1 MCRVDHRL
9 EGYNRNMETVK
20 SPAEQRVVLHNIG
33 WNTYERLLAD
43 HENNSAP
50 RFTYDRGELEIMSP
64 SPEHEKFNRR
74 IAQLV
79 LAVAEDLGIE
89 AEDLGSTTF
98 RREDLER
105 GFEPDSCFYIQN
117 EERVRGKDRIDL
129 AVDPPPD
136 LVIEI
141 DITSPSFSK
150 LPIYAQIGVPEV
162 WRYDG
167 ERLKILVLEGSD
179 YVETAESAVFP
190 PVTSNV
196 LTDFVEKS
204 KTTRRMVW
212 LEAVRGWARSDSQE
226 ES

>member
-1 MCRVDHRL
+1 MK
-9 EGYNRNMETVK
+9 TVK
-20 SPAEQRVVLHNIG
+20 RPAEQRVVLNNIG
-33 WNTYERLLAD
+33 WNTYEHLLAD
-43 HENNSAP
+43 HGDNSAP
-50 RFTYDRGELEIMSP
+50 RLTYDRGELEIMSP

-79 LAVAEDLGIE
+79 LAVAEELNVE

-117 EERVRGKDRIDL
+117 EEQVRGKDRIDL

-167 ERLKILVLEGSD
+167 ERMTILVLEGSD
-179 YVETAESAVFP
+179 YAKTAESIVLP

-204 KTTRRMVW
+204 KSMKRTAW
-212 LEAVRGWARSDSQE
+212 LEVVREWSRENSGSS
-226 ES
+226 S

>member
-1 MCRVDHRL
+1 
-9 EGYNRNMETVK
+9 METVK

-43 HENNSAP
+43 HGDNSAP

-79 LAVAEDLGIE
+79 LAVAEEQNIE

-117 EERVRGKDRIDL
+117 EEQVRGKDRIDL

-141 DITSPSFSK
+141 DIISPSFSK

-167 ERLKILVLEGSD
+167 ERLKILVLDESD
-179 YVETAESAVFP
+179 YMETAESAVFP
-190 PVTSNV
+190 PVTSHV
-196 LTDFVEKS
+196 LSDFVEKS
-204 KTTRRMVW
+204 KITRRTVW
-212 LEAVRGWARSDSQE
+212 LKTVQDWVRKHVEPAR
-226 ES
+226 

>member
-1 MCRVDHRL
+1 
-9 EGYNRNMETVK
+9 METVK
-20 SPAEQRVVLHNIG
+20 TPAEQRVVLHNIG

-43 HENNSAP
+43 HENSSAP

-64 SPEHEKFNRR
+64 SPEHEAYNRS
-74 IAQLV
+74 IALLV
-79 LAVAEDLGIE
+79 ELLAAELGI
-89 AEDLGSTTF
+89 DVYNLGSTTF

-105 GFEPDSCFYIQN
+105 GFEPDSCFYIEN
-117 EERVRGKDRIDL
+117 EERVRGKARIDL

-167 ERLKILVLEGSD
+167 ERLKILVLEGSE
-179 YVETAESAVFP
+179 YAETAESTVVP

-196 LTDFVEKS
+196 LSNFMKKS
-204 KTTRRMVW
+204 TTTKRTVW
-212 LEAVRGWARSDSQE
+212 LEAVRERARNDSQK

>member
-1 MCRVDHRL
+1 
-9 EGYNRNMETVK
+9 METIK
-20 SPAEQRVVLHNIG
+20 SPAEHRIILHNTS
-33 WNTYERLLAD
+33 WETYERLMK
-43 HENNSAP
+43 ERGESRVP
-50 RFTYDRGELEIMSP
+50 RFAYDRGELEIMSP
-64 SPEHEKFNRR
+64 SAEHEKVNRR

-79 LAVAEDLGIE
+79 LAVAEEVGIE

-105 GFEPDSCFYIQN
+105 GFEPDSCFYVQN
-117 EERVRGKDRIDL
+117 EEQVRGKDRIDL

-167 ERLKILVLEGSD
+167 ERMTILVLEYSD
-179 YVETAESAVFP
+179 YTVRTESIVLP
-190 PVTSNV
+190 PVTSHV
-196 LTDFVEKS
+196 LTDLVEKS
-204 KTTRRMVW
+204 KTTRRTVW
-212 LEAVRGWARSDSQE
+212 LKRVREWSRKNAGSS
-226 ES
+226 S

>member
-1 MCRVDHRL
+1 
-9 EGYNRNMETVK
+9 METVK
-20 SPAEQRVVLHNIG
+20 TPAEQRVVLHNIG

-43 HENNSAP
+43 HENYSAP

-64 SPEHEKFNRR
+64 SPEHEAYNRS
-74 IAQLV
+74 IALLV
-79 LAVAEDLGIE
+79 EILAAELGTDVY
-89 AEDLGSTTF
+89 DLGSTTF

-105 GFEPDSCFYIQN
+105 GFEPDSCFYIEN
-117 EERVRGKDRIDL
+117 EERVRGKARIDL

-141 DITSPSFSK
+141 DIISPSFSK

-167 ERLKILVLEGSD
+167 ERLKILVLEGSE
-179 YVETAESAVFP
+179 YVETTESTVVP

-196 LTDFVEKS
+196 LSNFMEKS
-204 KTTRRMVW
+204 TTTKRTVW
-212 LEAVRGWARSDSQE
+212 LEAVREWARNDSQK

>member
-1 MCRVDHRL
+1 
-9 EGYNRNMETVK
+9 METVK
-20 SPAEQRVVLHNIG
+20 TPAEQRVVLHNIG

-43 HENNSAP
+43 HENYSAP
-50 RFTYDRGELEIMSP
+50 RLTYDRGELEIMSP
-64 SPEHEKFNRR
+64 SPEHEAYNRS
-74 IAQLV
+74 IALLV
-79 LAVAEDLGIE
+79 VILAAELGTDVY
-89 AEDLGSTTF
+89 DLGSTTF

-105 GFEPDSCFYIQN
+105 GFEPDSCFYIEN
-117 EERVRGKDRIDL
+117 EERVRGKARIDL

-141 DITSPSFSK
+141 DIISPSFSK

-167 ERLKILVLEGSD
+167 ERLKILVLEGSE
-179 YVETAESAVFP
+179 YVETTESTVVP

-196 LTDFVEKS
+196 LSNFMEKS
-204 KTTRRMVW
+204 TTTKRTVW
-212 LEAVRGWARSDSQE
+212 LEAVREWARNDSQK